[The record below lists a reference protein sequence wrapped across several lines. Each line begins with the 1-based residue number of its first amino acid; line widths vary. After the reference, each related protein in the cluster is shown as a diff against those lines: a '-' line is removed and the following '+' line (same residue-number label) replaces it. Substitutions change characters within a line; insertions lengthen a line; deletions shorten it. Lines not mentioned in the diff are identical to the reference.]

1 MRPPAPAPAVLST
14 MWAVQPRFEHALD
27 AFAERARELGFSG
40 IEINHSMDAAQ
51 VGVLLAQQAL
61 PVAAVH
67 APAPLERHP
76 QYGWNRSLDPASE
89 DEAERRLAVR
99 YARRSIELAGEAGA
113 SLVVLHLGAVG
124 PRQLGPERSLRRL
137 FGRGSASR
145 EERAAAVAAAPG
157 ERARLAPPALDRAR
171 RSLAEL
177 APLSEAHGV
186 RLGLECRLHYHQIP
200 LPSEAAELL
209 AEHPPERVGYVHDVG
224 HAEVQHRLGLVDRA
238 SWFDLLG
245 DRLIGVHLSD
255 VNGLADH
262 RAPGNG
268 DVDFRW
274 LAGRLPA
281 DAVRTLE
288 IDQEEPDDDLALGLH
303 LLSDAGVITR
313 GPPGPASAP
322 DEVFARL

>member
-1 MRPPAPAPAVLST
+1 MRPDAAAPAVLST
-14 MWAVQPRFEHALD
+14 MWALQPRFEQALD
-27 AFAERARELGFSG
+27 AFVERARALGFSG

-51 VGVLLAQQAL
+51 VGVLLAQRAL
-61 PVAAVH
+61 PVVAVH

-76 QYGWNRSLDPASE
+76 AHGWNRSLDPASE
-89 DEAERRLAVR
+89 DEAERRLAVH
-99 YARRSIELAGEAGA
+99 YAGRSIELAGEAGA

-124 PRQLGPERSLRRL
+124 LAQLQPERTLRRL
-137 FGRGSASR
+137 FARGSVSE
-145 EERAAAVAAAPG
+145 EERGASVEAALR

-177 APLSEAHGV
+177 VLLAEAHGV
-186 RLGLECRLHYHQIP
+186 TLGLECRLYHHQIP

-224 HAEVQHRLGLVDRA
+224 HAEIQHRLGLVDRA

-245 DRLIGVHLSD
+245 ERLVGVHLSD

-274 LAGRLPA
+274 LAKRLSA
-281 DAVRTLE
+281 GAVRTLE
-288 IDQEEPDDDLALGLH
+288 IDQDEPDDDIERGLELLGE
-303 LLSDAGVITR
+303 AGVITR
-313 GPPGPASAP
+313 GAPRPADAS
-322 DEVFARL
+322 